1 MPGQHALFAGLV
13 VDEYDQ
19 PVTTAEVG
27 GEAMYVVNDGGFLR
41 HIPAEQVDRVVLAW
55 MTSQIEGHEDILS
68 EQAAKMLGV
77 EDIFSK
83 AMLEQQFKNIDEQ
96 MEKVLASGIPEEA
109 RAFLGMSGLKIR
121 INVHGEV
128 LEVQQPGRIDT
139 SDEE

>member
-1 MPGQHALFAGLV
+1 MAGQHALFAGLV
-13 VDEYDQ
+13 VDESDR

-27 GEAMYVVNDGGFLR
+27 GEAMYVVDDAGFFR
-41 HIPAEQVDRVVLAW
+41 HIPAEQIDRAVLSW
-55 MTSQIEGHEDILS
+55 MTSQMEGHEDALT

-77 EDIFSK
+77 EDIFSR
-83 AMLEQQFKNIDEQ
+83 AMLEQQFKNLDEQ

-128 LEVQQPGRIDT
+128 LEVQQPGRLA
-139 SDEE
+139 SEDEE